1 MLTFIE
7 YFLKARNGVKG
18 FTHVSSF
25 HLHKSPVGKNPFHCS
40 HFRNEKVMCRKIT
53 NLSKVT
59 WRVRKLTFEPKQ

>member
-18 FTHVSSF
+18 FTHISSF
-25 HLHKSPVGKNPFHCS
+25 HLHKSPVGKSPFIAPILGMRKSCV
-40 HFRNEKVMCRKIT
+40 EKIT

-59 WRVRKLTFEPKQ
+59 WIVRKLAFEPKQ